1 MTITATHTLTNGIE
15 NFLFEI
21 RGDVTILT
29 TIDAA
34 IGRNGGLLAKE
45 EITTAEARKMWAYGL
60 KHGCTEGWTE
70 ATIADPEAPLYVD

>member
-1 MTITATHTLTNGIE
+1 MTTTTHTLTNGIE
-15 NFLFEI
+15 NYQFQIDGE
-21 RGDVTILT
+21 TAILT

-45 EITTAEARKMWAYGL
+45 EITAAEARKMWAYGL

-70 ATIADPEAPLYVD
+70 ATLVDQEAPLFCD